1 MRIVGQRWKN
11 EKIEKTEMRD
21 RDFGQRPGGKSR
33 KEDGKRDKKDKR
45 ENIRR
50 IITATALLGLYILL
64 CTACGLMQ
72 DEKIKLRDLDFT
84 VLSEEKI
91 PEELKTVIAEKGAAP
106 FELTYSDNQNLYI
119 SIGYGEQKSGG
130 YSIAVDALYLTDD
143 AIHVSTS
150 LLGPDITGQKEN
162 VGKPSTPYIVLKTE
176 LLDKTVIYE

>member
-1 MRIVGQRWKN
+1 MKMEWELWKK
-11 EKIEKTEMRD
+11 E
-21 RDFGQRPGGKSR
+21 R
-33 KEDGKRDKKDKR
+33 KEAGNHRINSGKIKRDK
-45 ENIRR
+45 R
-50 IITATALLGLYILL
+50 IVAALWGLCMVLL
-64 CTACGLMQ
+64 TACGLLP
-72 DEKIKLRDLDFT
+72 DENIRLRDLDFT

-91 PEELKTVIAEKGAAP
+91 PEELKTVIAEKGTEP

-150 LLGPDITGQKEN
+150 LLGPDITGQKEGA
-162 VGKPSTPYIVLKTE
+162 GKSSTPYIVLKTE